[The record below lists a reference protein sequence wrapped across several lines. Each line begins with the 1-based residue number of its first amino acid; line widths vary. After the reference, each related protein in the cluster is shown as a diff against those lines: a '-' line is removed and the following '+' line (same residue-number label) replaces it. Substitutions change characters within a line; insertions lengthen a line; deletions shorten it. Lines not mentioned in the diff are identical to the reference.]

1 MKKNKFIVFLG
12 ICAFLIGN
20 RLSLYYQFLCSQGKE
35 FPIFETL
42 NGVIES
48 YSFSILGISIGI
60 DVFSILWGLLGIC
73 IVILT
78 VLYYKSSRRNYRE
91 GEEHGSARYGDIK
104 NEGEPLKDIN
114 ENNNI
119 ILSQNIQLSMD
130 TRLTFLN
137 NNVCI
142 VGGSG
147 SGKTFY
153 FNEPNVLNM
162 SCNYIITDPKL

>member
-1 MKKNKFIVFLG
+1 MKLSEFLKKNKFTVFLG

-73 IVILT
+73 IVT
-78 VLYYKSSRRNYRE
+78 YCVVL
-91 GEEHGSARYGDIK
+91 
-104 NEGEPLKDIN
+104 
-114 ENNNI
+114 
-119 ILSQNIQLSMD
+119 
-130 TRLTFLN
+130 
-137 NNVCI
+137 
-142 VGGSG
+142 
-147 SGKTFY
+147 
-153 FNEPNVLNM
+153 
-162 SCNYIITDPKL
+162 